1 MHEIEKVKEEGAWEK
16 LLGGGEDK
24 AVVKDGNSRE
34 GGAKSNG
41 ALKALG
47 HLRSLCVHPALVL
60 QSRTPPL
67 PVPPA
72 FKRLSASGKLQ
83 TVREI
88 LTTSGIVGA
97 NRDNGNLKG
106 ADGDYSTLYD
116 DADEEGESVGFSGSD
131 GGALKELSTFMDID
145 SDDAEDKDA
154 EDIGNKMDYSRNE
167 RAAKKRKLNSSA
179 SEDR

>member
-1 MHEIEKVKEEGAWEK
+1 
-16 LLGGGEDK
+16 
-24 AVVKDGNSRE
+24 
-34 GGAKSNG
+34 
-41 ALKALG
+41 
-47 HLRSLCVHPALVL
+47 
-60 QSRTPPL
+60 
-67 PVPPA
+67 
-72 FKRLSASGKLQ
+72 
-83 TVREI
+83 
-88 LTTSGIVGA
+88 
-97 NRDNGNLKG
+97 
-106 ADGDYSTLYD
+106 LYD